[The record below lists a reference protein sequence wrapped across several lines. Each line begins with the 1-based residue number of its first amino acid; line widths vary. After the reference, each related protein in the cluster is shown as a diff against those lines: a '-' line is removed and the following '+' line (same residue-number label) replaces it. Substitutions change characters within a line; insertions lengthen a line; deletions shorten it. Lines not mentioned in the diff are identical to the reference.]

1 MLNVTTGQHVTYH
14 AFLRDP
20 GCSAGV
26 TRLPATVVEVT
37 PALIRCRVPLPSG
50 GCTVYAFQRSDGYRC
65 AGSEF
70 GWIVIGEE
78 RIGDAE

>member
-1 MLNVTTGQHVTYH
+1 MLNVTTGQHVIYE
-14 AFLRDP
+14 APLRGP
-20 GCSAGV
+20 AGV

-37 PALIRCRVPLPSG
+37 PAVIRCRVALPSG